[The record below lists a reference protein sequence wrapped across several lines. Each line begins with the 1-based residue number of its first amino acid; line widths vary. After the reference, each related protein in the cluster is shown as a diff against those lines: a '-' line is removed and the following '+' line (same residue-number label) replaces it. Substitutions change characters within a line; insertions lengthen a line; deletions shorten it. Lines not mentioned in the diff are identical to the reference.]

1 LYDWK
6 NKYQDIADALKK
18 NKDAADYEV
27 ENALYESTL
36 GKYVTVKKAI
46 KVKRVLVENGV
57 RKEFED
63 IKMVDE
69 QQYIPPNTT
78 AQIFWLKNRQPKKW
92 RDKVDVE
99 QKGNMEHILKNME
112 TMSDVLKRTA
122 PDRNI
127 EDYE

>member
-127 EDYE
+127 EEYE